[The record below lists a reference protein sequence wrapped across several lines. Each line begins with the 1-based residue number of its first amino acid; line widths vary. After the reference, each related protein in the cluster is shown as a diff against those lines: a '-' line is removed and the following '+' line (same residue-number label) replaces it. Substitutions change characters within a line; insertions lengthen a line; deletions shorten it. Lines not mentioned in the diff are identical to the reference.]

1 MSEVKKD
8 EYIEISITK
17 MVKTLFDN
25 IKTFIVVVIL
35 GLVGLSTIGNYS
47 VEKSDKTMMILFA
60 GIILSLILGCLIV
73 AMKNFMIKLK
83 DE

>member
-47 VEKSDKTMMILFA
+47 VENL
-60 GIILSLILGCLIV
+60 
-73 AMKNFMIKLK
+73 IKL
-83 DE
+83 